1 MAAPPAKPGRPLM
14 RLLLYGLNF
23 WPELT
28 GAGKYTGEMAQWLAA
43 RGHAVQVV
51 TAPPYYPQ
59 WQVPPDYSAS
69 RYQQQSW
76 GQGTAAV
83 AITRC
88 PLWVPRR
95 ATSLRRLLHLASF
108 ALASLPPLWRALRTQ
123 PDVLV
128 VVVPTLFVAPAA
140 LLMARWHGVPTW
152 LHVQDFEIDAM
163 FDLGM
168 GVGSGMGGGP
178 LRRLA
183 LAAESALL
191 RRFGRASSITPRM
204 VDRLVAKGVAPARCV
219 LFPNWVDLA
228 AVFPLA
234 GPNAFR
240 RELGLADGDVMVLYA
255 GNMGE
260 KQGMEIVIDAARVL
274 ATQPAAASPRVHFV
288 LAGSGAARQRL
299 EIAAAGLPNV
309 TWLALQ
315 PPARLNEMLNAADIH
330 VLPQRADAADLVMPS
345 KLTGMLASGR
355 ATVGTAAAS
364 TQLGQVLDEAGHRV
378 DAGDLPAL
386 VAAIQALAL
395 DAPQRADLGRRGRAY
410 AEQHLALDALMGR
423 FQRQLQ
429 ALVDEQPVTAPS
441 RSLP

>member
-1 MAAPPAKPGRPLM
+1 MK
-14 RLLLYGLNF
+14 LLLYGLNF

-28 GAGKYTGEMAQWLAA
+28 GAGKYTGELAQWLAT

-59 WQVPPDYSAS
+59 WHVSAGYSVG

-76 GQGTAAV
+76 GQGNAAV

-95 ATSLRRLLHLASF
+95 ATSLRRLVHLASF
-108 ALASLPPLWRALRTQ
+108 ALTSLPPLWRALRNR
-123 PDVLV
+123 PDALV
-128 VVVPTLFVAPAA
+128 VVVPTLFVVPAA

-163 FDLGM
+163 FELGL
-168 GVGSGMGGGP
+168 GVGSGIGGGP

-191 RRFGRASSITPRM
+191 RRFARVSSITPRM
-204 VDRLVAKGVAPARCV
+204 VDRLVTKGVAPARCV

-228 AVFPLA
+228 TVFPLT

-240 RELGLADGDVMVLYA
+240 RELDLTDADVMVLYA

-274 ATQPAAASPRVHFV
+274 ATKPAAALPRIHFV

-299 EIAAAGLPNV
+299 EEAARGLPNV
-309 TWLALQ
+309 TWLPLQ
-315 PPARLNEMLNAADIH
+315 PLERLNEMLNAADIH

-364 TQLGQVLDEAGHRV
+364 TQLGEVLDMAGRRV
-378 DAGDLPAL
+378 DPGDLQAL
-386 VAAIQALAL
+386 VAAIRALAQ
-395 DAPQRADLGRRGRAY
+395 DAPQRTSLGRRGRAY
-410 AEQHLALDALMGR
+410 AEQHLAQDALGDM

-429 ALVDEQPVTAPS
+429 ALVDEQPVMAPS

>member
-1 MAAPPAKPGRPLM
+1 
-14 RLLLYGLNF
+14 
-23 WPELT
+23 
-28 GAGKYTGEMAQWLAA
+28 
-43 RGHAVQVV
+43 
-51 TAPPYYPQ
+51 
-59 WQVPPDYSAS
+59 
-69 RYQQQSW
+69 
-76 GQGTAAV
+76 
-83 AITRC
+83 
-88 PLWVPRR
+88 
-95 ATSLRRLLHLASF
+95 
-108 ALASLPPLWRALRTQ
+108 
-123 PDVLV
+123 
-128 VVVPTLFVAPAA
+128 
-140 LLMARWHGVPTW
+140 
-152 LHVQDFEIDAM
+152 
-163 FDLGM
+163 
-168 GVGSGMGGGP
+168 
-178 LRRLA
+178 
-183 LAAESALL
+183 
-191 RRFGRASSITPRM
+191 M

-219 LFPNWVDLA
+219 LFPNWVDLV

-240 RELGLADGDVMVLYA
+240 RDLGLADGDVMVLYA

-260 KQGMEIVIDAARVL
+260 KQGMEIVIDAARAL
-274 ATQPAAASPRVHFV
+274 ATQPAAALPRIHFV

-299 EIAAAGLPNV
+299 EAAARGLPNV

-315 PPARLNEMLNAADIH
+315 PLARLNEMLNAADIH